1 MPTVE
6 ETVTVNRSP
15 EDIWAF
21 LLETEN
27 IPVYESQVTQV
38 EQVTD
43 GEVGVGTRYR
53 GVTKVLGRT
62 LTWTTEIVQFEPVTR
77 YANKTVEAKLPFS
90 IAWTLVPEGGG
101 TRLTY
106 RLEAESGLGGV
117 FGKLGEP
124 LVVKAQQ
131 RTVRTNLA
139 NLKEILESGDA

>member
-1 MPTVE
+1 M
-6 ETVTVNRSP
+6 
-15 EDIWAF
+15 
-21 LLETEN
+21 
-27 IPVYESQVTQV
+27 
-38 EQVTD
+38 
-43 GEVGVGTRYR
+43 
-53 GVTKVLGRT
+53 
-62 LTWTTEIVQFEPVTR
+62 
-77 YANKTVEAKLPFS
+77 PFS

>member
-6 ETVTVNRSP
+6 ETVSINRSP
-15 EDIWAF
+15 AAIWEF
-21 LLETEN
+21 LLATEN
-27 IPVYESQVTQV
+27 IPVYESQVTEV

-43 GEVGVGTRYR
+43 GEVGLGTRYR
-53 GVTKVLGRT
+53 GSTKVLGRS
-62 LTWTTEIVQFEPVTR
+62 LTWTTEVVKFEPVTA
-77 YANKTVEAKLPFS
+77 YAAKTVEAKLPFS
-90 IAWTLVPEGGG
+90 LAWTLVPEGEG

-139 NLKEILESGDA
+139 NLKEILESGAV